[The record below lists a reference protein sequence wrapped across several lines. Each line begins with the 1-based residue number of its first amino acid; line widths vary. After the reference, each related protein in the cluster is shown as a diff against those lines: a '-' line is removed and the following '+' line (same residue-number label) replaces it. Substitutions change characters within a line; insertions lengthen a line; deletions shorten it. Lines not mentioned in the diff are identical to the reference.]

1 MEFWVVFIQTVV
13 KMILVAAVAFGG
25 IRFGKF
31 LRDRKD
37 AKVAAEQVS
46 TSVQK

>member
-1 MEFWVVFIQTVV
+1 MEFWVVFIQTVI
-13 KMILVAAVAFGG
+13 KMLLVAAVAFGG

-37 AKVAAEQVS
+37 TKESKDAVS
-46 TSVQK
+46 TK

>member
-13 KMILVAAVAFGG
+13 KMIFVAGVAVGG

-37 AKVAAEQVS
+37 AKEAVKVEADN
-46 TSVQK
+46 